1 MASSAVA
8 LRLPPRNEP
17 LNDGVNRM
25 QTTRQQ
31 DRFALALDSIG
42 DTKWDELVA
51 AARTAPDGRDA
62 AMSKLFLGGLP
73 EPAADLL
80 RAFDDA
86 WAQEAIA
93 RETAA
98 FELGASRSEIAR

>member
-1 MASSAVA
+1 
-8 LRLPPRNEP
+8 
-17 LNDGVNRM
+17 M
-25 QTTRQQ
+25 QTTRQE

-42 DTKWDELVA
+42 DEKWNELIA

-62 AMSKLFLGGLP
+62 VMSKLYVLGLP
-73 EPAADLL
+73 AAADELL